1 MLISDWFV
9 SHHPCLHL
17 PSKTFVGGTI
27 LQRLNREI
35 GSAPSYNMERQVVP
49 ASQADGQLG

>member
-1 MLISDWFV
+1 MLISEWFV
-9 SHHPCLHL
+9 SHHPCRHL

-35 GSAPSYNMERQVVP
+35 RQNSAGITPE
-49 ASQADGQLG
+49 QLNKAVKKYPEA